1 MPQRRLFPPMWH
13 PASLLLYW
21 FGLVLV
27 LQRLSL
33 FPLFILTLVCL
44 VLAAVHAPERCRSLL
59 WRSRWLLLSLAV
71 LFLFVTPG
79 EYLPGVWGDIGLTYE
94 GLRQCGEYL
103 GRLLSMLASLALLH
117 QRLGTRGLLAG
128 FYWLLKPL
136 PGRDATVVRLMLALE
151 FVEQKRQTSWRE
163 WLGPERADALAPDSY
178 RLAMPAFRLRDK
190 ISIGLLL
197 LAVFLWAFRS

>member
-1 MPQRRLFPPMWH
+1 MWH

-27 LQRLSL
+27 LQQLSL
-33 FPLFILTLVCL
+33 FPLTLLTLACL
-44 VLAAVHAPERCRSLL
+44 GLTAVHAPERCRSLL
-59 WRSRWLLLSLAV
+59 WRSRWLLLSLAI

-79 EYLPGVWGDIGLTYE
+79 EYLPGTWGDTGLTYE

-117 QRLGTRGLLAG
+117 ERLGTPGLLAG

-136 PGRDATVVRLMLALE
+136 PGRQTTVVRLLLVLE
-151 FVEQKRQTSWRE
+151 FVERKQQTTWRE
-163 WLGPERADALAPDSY
+163 WLAPEPADTVAPEGY
-178 RLAMPAFRLRDK
+178 RLAMPAFHLRDK
-190 ISIGLLL
+190 IAIGLLPL
-197 LAVFLWAFRS
+197 MVFILAFRS